1 MSGEYGGDFISLVG
15 DDGTEYELE
24 YLDTIEYG
32 GETYMA
38 MLPTDIDEKNEDFG
52 FIILKVVMEGEEEI
66 LVTVDD
72 DEELDSVYDE
82 FVKTLFDE
90 DDEDDEAEEDSMD
103 SEGSSDYDFD
113 NI

>member
-38 MLPTDIDEKNEDFG
+38 MLPTDIDERNEDFG
-52 FIILKVVMEGEEEI
+52 FIILKVVMEGEEEL

-72 DEELDSVYDE
+72 DEELDNVYDV

-90 DDEDDEAEEDSMD
+90 DDEDDEDDAEDD
-103 SEGSSDYDFD
+103 DDVSDEDFD
-113 NI
+113 DI